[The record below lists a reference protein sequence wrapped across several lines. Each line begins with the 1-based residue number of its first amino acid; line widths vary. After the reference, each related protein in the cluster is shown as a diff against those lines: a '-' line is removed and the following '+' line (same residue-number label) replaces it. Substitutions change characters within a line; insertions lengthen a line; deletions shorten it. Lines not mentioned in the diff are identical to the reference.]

1 MELGCVPTQGKYQ
14 DIWKGRLVWGKKK
27 GNQQPEGKGG
37 LLQDT
42 QVDGS
47 YQYLTHLE
55 LQGGKEKEKGDREVN
70 AGRMQSERPVFAYVC
85 LISR

>member
-1 MELGCVPTQGKYQ
+1 MCANARQIPRYLEGPP
-14 DIWKGRLVWGKKK
+14 RLGKKK

-55 LQGGKEKEKGDREVN
+55 LQGGKEKEKGNRQVN